1 MATQTL
7 AILRKFSDLG
17 LENIP
22 AKAEEVVHEY
32 RRFAEN
38 TYEVVTADVNFG
50 SVIQNVIS
58 QISEDIDL
66 FAISSP
72 YRNPDL

>member
-7 AILRKFSDLG
+7 AILREFSDLG
-17 LENIP
+17 LEDIP
-22 AKAEEVVHEY
+22 VKAEEFVHEY
-32 RRFAEN
+32 RKFAEN
-38 TYEVVTADVNFG
+38 TYEVVTADVNFE

-72 YRNPDL
+72 YRNPEL